1 MWTSATRTTPAPTV
15 FARTRSALSPAPANP
30 AITWRTTLVSVNL
43 FSKTSL
49 KLFHQEMLFLCKD
62 VDECVNSPCIDG
74 TCVNE
79 PGSYLCLCEPG
90 YTLERNVCIGTHYN
104 KVSVGFKIQ
113 NLICFFLFWNLTR
126 FRRVSHLALCQ
137 RNLRQSNRQL
147 SVRLPRR
154 LRLSQQL
161 LSRYNKLFRSI
172 HLYFYQKVSC
182 RRGRMPVES
191 LCQRPVR
198 QHRRELLVPLF
209 GRLQSSWKHLF
220 RYSHLARVSFAG
232 Q

>member
-1 MWTSATRTTPAPTV
+1 M

-104 KVSVGFKIQ
+104 KVSVCFKIQ
-113 NLICFFLFWNLTR
+113 NLICFFFELDKISTS
-126 FRRVSHLALCQ
+126 VSSRPVSTELASIKSAAFGVTALKATT
-137 RNLRQSNRQL
+137 LATTL
-147 SVRLPRR
+147 VSV
-154 LRLSQQL
+154 QQ
-161 LSRYNKLFRSI
+161 LFRSI

-209 GRLQSSWKHLF
+209 RRLQSSWQHLF
-220 RYSHLARVSFAG
+220 RYSHLARVYISG
-232 Q
+232 R